1 MPAVILL
8 PDRVARTDALTPR
21 RAGVST
27 FVFVSFRCFVIT
39 FFLVLVFRASD
50 WSEGLPPAPNE
61 SESLLRGFEE
71 EGGKQFQEIA
81 TSEWDERPAGCSLN
95 SPQAYG
101 QVINLD
107 TVGLCYSCGH
117 GNA

>member
-81 TSEWDERPAGCSLN
+81 TSEWDERPAGCSSIQRKLTDR
-95 SPQAYG
+95 SL
-101 QVINLD
+101 V
-107 TVGLCYSCGH
+107 
-117 GNA
+117 